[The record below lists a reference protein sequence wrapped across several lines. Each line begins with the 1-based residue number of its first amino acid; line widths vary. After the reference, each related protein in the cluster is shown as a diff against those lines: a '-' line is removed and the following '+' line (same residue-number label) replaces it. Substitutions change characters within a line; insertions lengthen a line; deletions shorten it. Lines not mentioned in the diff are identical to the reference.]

1 MVLTRNVC
9 GVKGGCLYDVVVGVY
24 GHDID
29 LVSVS
34 VHCARNVRCYH
45 CVIDVPGPGVDVE
58 PDAQKTY

>member
-1 MVLTRNVC
+1 MVLTRDVC

-34 VHCARNVRCYH
+34 VHCARNVRCCH
-45 CVIDVPGPGVDVE
+45 CVISMPGLDKDVE
-58 PDAQKTY
+58 PDT